1 MKHSIKELVFSLFA
15 FLFTFL
21 IAYLTKI
28 DAVQKAVI
36 IAFAIQWISFIPAY
50 ILKTEK
56 FYDITGTITYLIVI
70 TYCLYRSYSHEIINY
85 GNLIISFLII
95 FWALRLGSFLFIRI
109 KKAGEDIRFRE
120 IKKSPTRFFMTW
132 TLQGMWVS
140 LCSACALTGI
150 SKGIV
155 INSIFF
161 IGISIFLIGF
171 LIEVIADNQK
181 FNFRSIPSNKDK
193 FITSGL
199 WKYSRH
205 PNYLGEIILWFGISL
220 ISFSSLQGMELITLI
235 SPVFTY
241 FLLVY
246 VSGIRILEFNG
257 NSKWGSLESYKT
269 YIKNTPR
276 LLGPL

>member
-36 IAFAIQWISFIPAY
+36 IAFVIQWISFIPAY